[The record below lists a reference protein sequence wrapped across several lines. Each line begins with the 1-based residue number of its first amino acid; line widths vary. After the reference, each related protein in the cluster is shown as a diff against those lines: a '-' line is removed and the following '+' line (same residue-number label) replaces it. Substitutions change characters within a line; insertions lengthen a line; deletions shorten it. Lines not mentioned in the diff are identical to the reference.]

1 MKFKENRS
9 LAWILV
15 VIAIIAS
22 VLISG
27 HVSLSSTRR
36 KVMNTF
42 YETMDTDLSTKSA
55 YADNLS
61 GVASRYLD
69 RNSEYITNMTK
80 ARDMLL
86 NAKTPNE
93 KYAASVKI
101 TDAAAALYDVLGT
114 KELNE
119 TDERLRRSNYADI
132 VAVDDILKRTTFN
145 QDVENFNNELNMFP
159 ANVIASITG
168 IDEAEYFR

>member
-1 MKFKENRS
+1 MKFKENRA

-15 VIAIIAS
+15 ATVIIAS

-27 HVSLSSTRR
+27 SVSLSSQRR
-36 KVMNTF
+36 KVMNSF
-42 YETMDTDLSTKSA
+42 YDTMDNDLNTKSS

-69 RNSEYITNMTK
+69 RNSEYINNMSD

-93 KYAASVKI
+93 KYAASVSI
-101 TDAAAALYDVLGT
+101 TNAAAALYDVLGT
-114 KELNE
+114 INLND

-132 VAVDDILKRTTFN
+132 IAIDDILKRSSFN
-145 QDVENFNNELNMFP
+145 QDVDKFNEELNKFP
-159 ANVIASITG
+159 ANVIASITR
-168 IDEAEYFR
+168 IKEAEYFR

>member
-1 MKFKENRS
+1 MKFKENRP
-9 LAWILV
+9 LAWILA

-22 VLISG
+22 VFISG
-27 HVSLSSTRR
+27 HVSLSSQRR
-36 KVMNTF
+36 IVMNSF
-42 YETMDTDLSTKSA
+42 YETMDADLNTKSS

-69 RNSEYITNMTK
+69 RNSEYILNMAQ

-86 NAKTPNE
+86 NAKTPKE

-101 TDAAAALYDVLGT
+101 TNAAAALYDVLGT
-114 KELNE
+114 MSLNE

-132 VAVDDILKRTTFN
+132 VAIDDILKRTSFN
-145 QDVENFNNELNMFP
+145 KDAEKFNNELNIFP

-168 IDEAEYFR
+168 INEAEYFR

>member
-1 MKFKENRS
+1 MKFKENRP
-9 LAWILV
+9 LAWILA

-27 HVSLSSTRR
+27 HVSLSSQRR
-36 KVMNTF
+36 NIMNSF
-42 YETMDTDLSTKSA
+42 YDTMDADLNTKSS

-61 GVASRYLD
+61 GVASRYID
-69 RNSEYITNMTK
+69 RNSEYIVSMEE

-86 NAKTPNE
+86 NAKTPRE
-93 KYAASVKI
+93 KYLASVSI
-101 TDAAAALYDVLGT
+101 TNAAAALYDVLGT
-114 KELNE
+114 MSLNE

-132 VAVDDILKRTTFN
+132 VAIDDILKRTSFN
-145 QDVENFNNELNMFP
+145 KDAEKFNNELNIFP

-168 IDEAEYFR
+168 INEAEYFR